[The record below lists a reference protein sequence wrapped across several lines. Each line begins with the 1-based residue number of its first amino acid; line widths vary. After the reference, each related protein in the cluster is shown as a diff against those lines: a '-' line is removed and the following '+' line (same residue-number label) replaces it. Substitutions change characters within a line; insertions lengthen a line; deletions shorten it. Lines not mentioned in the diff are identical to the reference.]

1 MLTVAGISERRGVD
15 KITIREIALRCIIG
29 VYPEERREKQDVI
42 ISITLHVDLAKAGRT
57 DDVTDTVDYKAVT
70 KAVVKLVEDSE
81 YVLVEA
87 LSQAVADMCLGFDG
101 VEKVDVVVE
110 KPGALRFTRTVQVEM
125 TRVRGG

>member
-1 MLTVAGISERRGVD
+1 MLTEAGISERRGVD

-42 ISITLHVDLAKAGRT
+42 ISITLHVDLAKAGKT
-57 DDVTDTVDYKAVT
+57 DDVADTVDYKSVT
-70 KAVVKLVEDSE
+70 KAVVKLVENSE

-87 LSQAVADMCLGFDG
+87 LTQAIAELCLSFDG
-101 VEKVDVVVE
+101 VEKVDVIVE

-125 TRVRGG
+125 TRVRSG